1 VGHLPLAPAT
11 LISHQRKKK
20 AKRAYL
26 HTTALGGGWEGAAN
40 GKKTAKIIKA
50 KPQEGKSTP

>member
-1 VGHLPLAPAT
+1 MGHLPLAPAT

-26 HTTALGGGWEGAAN
+26 HTTALGGRWEGATN
-40 GKKTAKIIKA
+40 GKKNCKDNQSKTTR
-50 KPQEGKSTP
+50 G